1 MLVLTHARW
10 NDDSGASTRTV
21 RVECSSERSAVAQSV
36 PSHRCRNGS
45 RRADASF
52 AEQNDPVGMVRTV
65 MAETKP
71 GRLDQSRSCR
81 FLKVA
86 THPFRALGGLRV
98 KKWVIWSR
106 QNGNLS

>member
-1 MLVLTHARW
+1 
-10 NDDSGASTRTV
+10 
-21 RVECSSERSAVAQSV
+21 
-36 PSHRCRNGS
+36 
-45 RRADASF
+45 
-52 AEQNDPVGMVRTV
+52 

-98 KKWVIWSR
+98 KKWVIWSK

>member
-1 MLVLTHARW
+1 
-10 NDDSGASTRTV
+10 
-21 RVECSSERSAVAQSV
+21 
-36 PSHRCRNGS
+36 
-45 RRADASF
+45 
-52 AEQNDPVGMVRTV
+52 

-106 QNGNLS
+106 QNGGSVRVSQRYFGAFLGFAWVI